1 MLKETLI
8 SATEAGARVLQ
19 FYFNNKDLKIS
30 NKSSLNDLVTE
41 ADHAAEKAIL
51 DTIKEQ
57 FPDHYILS
65 EEAGEIVMDSQYKW
79 IVDPIDGTINYAHG
93 IPICCVSIGLE
104 HNGKMILGAV
114 FNPFLKEFYLAE
126 RGLGAT
132 LNGDPISV
140 SSQTDVRKACLVT
153 GFPYTYINQP
163 NGPLEVFARFI
174 RQGVPV
180 RRLGSAAIDLCW
192 VAAGRLDGFYEHKLQ
207 AWDSAAGF
215 LMVEEAGGKITDFKG
230 DYYSP
235 YQPHI
240 VASNGKIHDDMLKWI
255 NDNVQN

>member
-104 HNGKMILGAV
+104 YNGKMILGAV

-126 RGLGAT
+126 RGQGAT

-240 VASNGKIHDDMLKWI
+240 VASNGKIHDDMLRWI
-255 NDNVQN
+255 NDNVQS